1 MSDHDPSALLT
12 EADAAKLLTFTP
24 RFLQARRIR
33 GNGPPFV
40 RISSRAIRY
49 RRSDLLT
56 WIEQRVRTSTAD
68 CGTDAP

>member
-1 MSDHDPSALLT
+1 MLAHDPALLT
-12 EADAAKLLTFTP
+12 EADAAKLLAFTP

-49 RRSDLLT
+49 RRSDLLA
-56 WIEQRVRTSTAD
+56 WIEDRVRTSTAD
-68 CGTDAP
+68 AGMDAP

>member
-1 MSDHDPSALLT
+1 MLAHDPALLT

-49 RRSDLLT
+49 RRSDLLA
-56 WIEQRVRTSTAD
+56 WIEDLVRME
-68 CGTDAP
+68 